1 MTIYIPCFYLQKI
14 VRNTMT
20 KKKRDKGKNNDLQN
34 IAQKKNNY
42 LNGLVSYCLYEYK
55 TNLFVHR
62 AVTKLNIRLGTID
75 ATAIELSKIS

>member
-1 MTIYIPCFYLQKI
+1 MSMEQKLFTST
-14 VRNTMT
+14 R
-20 KKKRDKGKNNDLQN
+20 KN
-34 IAQKKNNY
+34 IY

-55 TNLFVHR
+55 TNLCVHR